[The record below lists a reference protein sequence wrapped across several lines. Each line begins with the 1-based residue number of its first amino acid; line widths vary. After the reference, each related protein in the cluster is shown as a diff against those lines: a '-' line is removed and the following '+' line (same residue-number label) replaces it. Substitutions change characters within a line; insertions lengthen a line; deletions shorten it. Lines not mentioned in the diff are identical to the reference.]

1 MSQFTPVLDA
11 LAVHHNPMKRLKEIV
26 QSTSLQEAAG
36 RARASAEAA
45 ALGSQEGPQQ
55 VFPVRAAVPINMA
68 IRATLHFE
76 AFSLM
81 VPEALSTE
89 LFDLPHSYRF
99 EAQKTASRTKKR
111 MLIANL
117 AL

>member
-1 MSQFTPVLDA
+1 MCSPWPKCDLPSMREPTD
-11 LAVHHNPMKRLKEIV
+11 
-26 QSTSLQEAAG
+26 SLLTAACLF
-36 RARASAEAA
+36 RFAD
-45 ALGSQEGPQQ
+45 LQ
-55 VFPVRAAVPINMA
+55 
-68 IRATLHFE
+68 TLRNQ

-99 EAQKTASRTKKR
+99 VARSEAQKTASRTKKR